1 MDTKNYILAFDQGTS
16 SSRTIVF
23 DKEFRICATHQIETK
38 QFFPADG
45 WVEQD
50 AEDIFDCQMETAFIA
65 MQKAGI
71 CVDDV
76 ASIGITNQRESFV
89 LWDKG
94 SGKPVR
100 PAIIWQDK
108 RTADQCEKM
117 QQQEISRIIRRK
129 TGLVSDPYFTG
140 TKLSW
145 CFQNQPELYAL
156 AEAGQLLFG
165 TIDSWLIWKMTAGK
179 SHITDVS
186 NASRTMLFNIHKLQ
200 WDEELLEYFKI
211 PVSILPRVTDSAGL
225 LAHTDASIFS
235 GAEIPIGGIAGDQ
248 QAALFG
254 QACHEKGMV
263 KNTYGTG
270 CFMLMNV
277 GDSCPSIGDD
287 GLLRTLAWKIG
298 DEVTYALEG
307 SVFFA
312 GATIQWLRD
321 KLKLIKSA
329 EESEAMAKS
338 VEDTAGVYFV
348 PAFAG
353 LGTPYWDPDARALM
367 IGMTQASNS
376 AHVVRAGLE
385 SLAYQTRDVLD
396 LMQESS
402 GISMQTLRVDGGA
415 AINEFLMQFQ
425 SDILGRYVSRPEVL
439 ETTALG
445 AAFLAAIGVGLADI
459 EQLKNLWRED
469 KLYSPNMHEDFRQ
482 KKYHGWKR
490 AVERSRNW
498 FAD

>member
-1 MDTKNYILAFDQGTS
+1 MDTNRYILAFDQGTS

-23 DKEFRICATHQIETK
+23 DNEFSICASHQVETR

-50 AEDIFDCQMETAFIA
+50 AEEIFLRQLETAGIA

-71 CVDDV
+71 SASDV
-76 ASIGITNQRESFV
+76 AAIGITNQRESFV
-89 LWDKG
+89 LWNRK

-108 RTADQCEKM
+108 RTSDLCERM

-129 TGLVSDPYFTG
+129 TGLVSDPYFSA
-140 TKLSW
+140 TKLGW
-145 CFQNQPELYAL
+145 CFQNQPELYDM
-156 AEAGQLLFG
+156 AENGDLLFG
-165 TIDSWLIWKMTAGK
+165 TIDTWLIWKLSGGK

-186 NASRTMLFNIHKLQ
+186 NASRTMLFNIHQLQ
-200 WDEELLEYFKI
+200 WDREILEYFKI
-211 PVSILPRVTDSAGL
+211 PETILPRVTDSAGL
-225 LAHTDASIFS
+225 LAETNADVFF
-235 GAEIPIGGIAGDQ
+235 GEEIPVSGIAGDQ

-254 QACHEKGMV
+254 QACYQKGMV

-277 GDSCPSIGDD
+277 GNTCPPISDD
-287 GLLRTLAWKIG
+287 GLLRTLGWKIG
-298 DEVTYALEG
+298 GEVIYALEG

-321 KLKLIKSA
+321 QLKLIKSA
-329 EESEAMAKS
+329 AESEALAKS

-353 LGTPYWDPDARALM
+353 LGTPYWDPDARALI
-367 IGMTQASNS
+367 IGMTQASNT
-376 AHVVRAGLE
+376 AHIVRAGLE

-396 LMQESS
+396 LMQEVS
-402 GISMQTLRVDGGA
+402 GISLETLRVDGGA
-415 AINEFLMQFQ
+415 AVNEFLMQFQ
-425 SDILGRYVSRPEVL
+425 ADILGRYVSRPVIL

-445 AAFLAAIGVGLADI
+445 AAFLAAIGIGSSNKD
-459 EQLKNLWRED
+459 ELKALWRED
-469 KLYSPNMHEDFRQ
+469 KQYIPDMDDMLRK
-482 KKYHGWKR
+482 KKYQGWKR
-490 AVERSRNW
+490 AVERSRGW
-498 FAD
+498 Y